1 MIRYRR
7 RASICLSRI
16 FNCWGF
22 TSSYTET
29 EALEKGEITPHWLD
43 RLGARKGLPGGIEGE
58 STIYYPDHLIRIDD
72 PEVEPIFAGGEA
84 RLCPWKIADREPKL
98 E

>member
-1 MIRYRR
+1 MIRCRR
-7 RASICLSRI
+7 RASICPSRI
-16 FNCWGF
+16 F

-29 EALEKGEITPHWLD
+29 EALEKGQITPHWLD

-84 RLCPWKIADREPKL
+84 RLLPWKML
-98 E
+98 TVT

>member
-29 EALEKGEITPHWLD
+29 EALEKGQITPHWLD

-84 RLCPWKIADREPKL
+84 RLLPWKML
-98 E
+98 TVT